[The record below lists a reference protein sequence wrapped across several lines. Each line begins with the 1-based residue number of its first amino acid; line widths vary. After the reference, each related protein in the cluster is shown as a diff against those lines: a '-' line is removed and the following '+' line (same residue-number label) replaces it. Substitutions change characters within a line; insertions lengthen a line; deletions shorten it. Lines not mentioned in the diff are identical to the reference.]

1 MDKKKIIHWS
11 FIFFPH
17 LGGLSTHID
26 SLVKNMPEFEHEIIT
41 NHRPNTKLV
50 ERFSKNSIIK
60 RFQPTANSEF
70 QKKWLRK
77 RSSLMYGAF
86 CEIFRSFKQKQYLN
100 NSDFDILHV
109 HENNHDLNIL
119 DLALKTNFFSKI
131 SQYIYDFKKIEKP
144 TLMTRHFMF
153 AKGYM
158 HSRFEEWEIETLNRF
173 DNIIFP
179 TMTGYEKYVKYFEAT
194 NQKKNI
200 WYIPNSVDTEIF
212 KFKPVSKTNNNN
224 TKLKI
229 GCVSRLSADKGQY
242 FLIEILKNL
251 PDYVD
256 FHFACSADVGTIDN
270 LRRAFDKPNV
280 HIYAN
285 VDYNKISDFYHNVDI
300 VLNTTMVVAND
311 RVIPEAM
318 SCGRPVIA
326 IDVGENC
333 HVFDGKTG
341 FLIKPDV
348 KELIN
353 LMSYLHENRNKLN
366 EMGQNAR
373 KLAESKFS
381 NKVIIPKIKNIYEL
395 ILE

>member
-1 MDKKKIIHWS
+1 MKKIIHWS

-26 SLVKNMPEFEHEIIT
+26 SLVKNMPELEHEIIT
-41 NHRPNTKLV
+41 NHLPNTKLV
-50 ERFSKNSIIK
+50 ERFSKNSIIR
-60 RFQPTANSEF
+60 RFKPTAYSDF
-70 QKKWLRK
+70 QKKWLR
-77 RSSLMYGAF
+77 RRTSLMYDAF
-86 CEIFRSFKQKQYLN
+86 CEIFRTFKQKQYLN

-109 HENNHDLNIL
+109 HENNIDLNLL
-119 DLALKTNFFSKI
+119 DITFKTNIFSKI
-131 SQYIYDFKKIEKP
+131 SQCIYDLKQLEKP
-144 TLMTRHFMF
+144 TLMTRHFMY

-158 HSRFEEWEIETLNRF
+158 HPIFEKWEIETFNRF

-179 TMTGYEKYVKYFEAT
+179 TMSGYEKYVEYFEAT

-200 WYIPNSVDTEIF
+200 WYIPNSVDTDIF
-212 KFKPVSKTNNNN
+212 GFKPVSDTNNNN
-224 TKLKI
+224 LKI
-229 GCVSRLSADKGQY
+229 GCVSRLSPDKGEY
-242 FLIEILKNL
+242 FIKEFLKNI
-251 PDYVD
+251 PDFVEFY
-256 FHFACSADVGTIDN
+256 FACSADFEKIDN
-270 LRRAFDKPNV
+270 LRMVINKPNV

-285 VDYNKISDFYHNVDI
+285 VDPSKITDFYHNVDI

-333 HVFDGKTG
+333 HVFNGKTG
-341 FLIKPDV
+341 FLIKPDI

-353 LMSYLHENRNKLN
+353 LIIYLHEDRNKLI

-373 KLAESKFS
+373 KLVESRFS
-381 NKVIIPKIKNIYEL
+381 NKVIIPKIKKVYE
-395 ILE
+395 IINE